1 MRRFWMILIVATCA
15 PWLSA
20 QTPDS
25 AKPLAAFVGH
35 WEGGGKFNTTAMS
48 TAGSVTSKTDC
59 AWSAQGHYLVC
70 EQTLTD
76 EKGTHQQL
84 TVYTPSDEGSDFTYY
99 TITGSGAPFT
109 GKVKIEGNV
118 WTYDNHFEQDGK
130 KTEVRTLNTFTGDEE
145 SFKTE
150 YSVDGG
156 AWTTMLEGKSQRS
169 KK

>member
-1 MRRFWMILIVATCA
+1 MRCCWMIFALAIFA
-15 PWLSA
+15 PCMPA
-20 QTPDS
+20 QTSDA
-25 AKPLAAFVGH
+25 AKPLGVFVGH
-35 WEGGGKFNTTAMS
+35 WEGGGKFATTAMS

-70 EQTLTD
+70 EQILTD

-99 TITGSGAPFT
+99 TITGSGSPFT

-118 WTYDNHFEQDGK
+118 WTYDNRFEQDGK
-130 KTEVRTLNTFTGDEE
+130 KTEVRTINTFTGDEE

-150 YSVDGG
+150 YAIDGG
-156 AWTTMLEGKSQRS
+156 AWTTMLEGKSQRT